1 MKPNNLQKEGNT
13 MQELHVIGQQK
24 IGNYEFT
31 GIEGGFGEGK
41 KAMLVKDIAE
51 IHGTEIKRI
60 NEVINRNKNRFKN
73 GIDLMD
79 LKVAVLN
86 DHNLEQ
92 YGFSKMQISKSPNIY
107 LLSERGYAK
116 LLKILEDDTAWEI
129 YDQLVDNY
137 FNMRAGQKELPVN
150 DPMEILRLTF
160 QAQEQTK
167 QEINHIDHR
176 VTDLE
181 ENTHLSSGE
190 YSYIGRLVTKR
201 IANVIR
207 ERHLDNLT
215 QKQKSQ
221 LYRDINIDVQ
231 RVTGVSTR
239 TQLRRKHYDLVTDFI
254 RNWEPSNAT
263 MTIIKNLNN

>member
-1 MKPNNLQKEGNT
+1 MIMKEGDM

-24 IGNYEFT
+24 IGKYEFT
-31 GIEGGFGEGK
+31 GIEGGFGAGK
-41 KAMLVKDIAE
+41 KAMLVKDIAD
-51 IHGTEIKRI
+51 IHTTEIRRI
-60 NEVINRNKNRFKN
+60 NEVINRNKARFKS
-73 GIDLMD
+73 GFDLID
-79 LKVAVLN
+79 LKVIVQN
-86 DHNLEQ
+86 DLFLE
-92 YGFSKMQISKSPNIY
+92 YGFTRAQWGNANAVY

-263 MTIIKNLNN
+263 MTIIRNLNN

>member
-1 MKPNNLQKEGNT
+1 MRSQTIMKEGNT
-13 MQELHVIGQQK
+13 MQELHVIGHQK
-24 IGNYEFT
+24 IGKYEFT
-31 GIEGGFGEGK
+31 GIEGGFGKNK
-41 KAMLVKDIAE
+41 KAMLVKDIAD
-51 IHGTEIKRI
+51 IHGREVK
-60 NEVINRNKNRFKN
+60 VINQAIKMNRNRFKN
-73 GIDLMD
+73 DIDLID
-79 LKVAVLN
+79 LKTEVN
-86 DHNLEQ
+86 QIDHEKF
-92 YGFSKMQISKSPNIY
+92 GFTQNAWNRSNNAF

-137 FNMRAGQKELPVN
+137 FNMRAGQRELPVN

-167 QEINHIDHR
+167 QELTHIDHR

-190 YSYIGRLVTKR
+190 YSYIGRLITKR

-207 ERHLDNLT
+207 ERHLDDLS

-221 LYRDINIDVQ
+221 LYRDINVDIQ

-239 TQLRRKHYDLVTDFI
+239 TQLRRKHYELVTDFI